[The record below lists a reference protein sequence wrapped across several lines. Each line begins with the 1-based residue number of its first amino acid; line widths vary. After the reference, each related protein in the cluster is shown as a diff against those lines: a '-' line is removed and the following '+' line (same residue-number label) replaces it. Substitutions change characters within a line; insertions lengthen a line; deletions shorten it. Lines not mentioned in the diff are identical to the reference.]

1 MIAQLGGS
9 QISVG
14 QTTINNLESEDF
26 DIKKR
31 MSLVFLA
38 TMAAESKIEE
48 ERLKLSENNQFY
60 PEIAFNFLK
69 NFSKHI
75 KETQKT
81 QSFFD
86 FSISPNDVMEYS
98 QINSYR
104 SGYIPYSEL
113 LALLN
118 FYSIEYTDKVI
129 ECIIKYYDQIGYT
142 NGMCYDAFLK
152 MTISQSV
159 PQAKMKVMKR
169 KVIFETENVSQ
180 QPSLGQTVQSVKG
193 KRGTL
198 PPLNVIQSLVL
209 IFDLECNLITFT
221 EKEKLKLQH
230 NPQQYTIINF
240 FELVDVDR
248 KGYLDFSTVF
258 NFIKKTNNQMV
269 PNQYLGLLRRMK
281 KPEIC
286 ETISFQDFKDFFSP
300 VLPYFTPADTSQF
313 DSVQLYH
320 EVNRSTVADQSR
332 SQLLNQTA
340 QVNNLNQS
348 SLQIQA
354 ATYSSRN
361 PYENSNQ
368 KVYFKDKQ
376 GRIVEKNH
384 PHEPVFIKENPHFT
398 EILKSNINVVH
409 HPNEQNVYTL
419 IPEQYFELA
428 PLLNKPP
435 LAATSPLPVAPPPSN
450 IISTKN
456 YQLNYTDYQLP
467 KVDPKDM
474 TGVDPFFKRA
484 TSQRQFY
491 SVEPRKN
498 GIFDGVSG
506 TKVVA
511 NPNAPVQKQ
520 SQSALQ
526 DIDISKITDV
536 NAKRIIQ
543 QQQEIIKQQQEQ
555 LQSQSQVQQMPHYNT
570 QQIQQQQLLSPQ
582 GVQAGTVLNNMNLV
596 PVSGVKPV
604 IPQQQF
610 LGVAP
615 QQFSASQQFQQLY
628 NQSPIIQDIVQLR
641 HTNTVSYDPNEIF
654 TTNPVNNMRN
664 TNVLQDSF
672 NAKINPF
679 NHNSLLPNNLKQS
692 QKIIGSAPNVNNSF
706 IVETI
711 PFSTHQLQK
720 STIVNPTLMSAKS
733 KSPNKKKIF
742 DPYTDTISN
751 AQLNDHSYRFS
762 NTNPLFKS

>member
-1 MIAQLGGS
+1 
-9 QISVG
+9 
-14 QTTINNLESEDF
+14 
-26 DIKKR
+26 

-60 PEIAFNFLK
+60 PEIAFHFLK

-118 FYSIEYTDKVI
+118 FYSIEYTDKVL

-142 NGMCYDAFLK
+142 NGMCYDAFLR
-152 MTISQSV
+152 MTVSQSV
-159 PQAKMKVMKR
+159 PQAKMKVIKR

-180 QPSLGQTVQSVKG
+180 QPAQGQPAQSVKG

-198 PPLNVIQSLVL
+198 PPLSAIQSLVL

-230 NPQQYTIINF
+230 NPQQYTILNF
-240 FELVDVDR
+240 FELIDVKK
-248 KGYLDFSTVF
+248 KGYLDFSAVF
-258 NFIKKTNNQMV
+258 DFIKDTKNQMV

-300 VLPYFTPADTSQF
+300 VLPYFTPADSSQF

-320 EVNRSTVADQSR
+320 EVNRSTVVDTNR

-340 QVNNLNQS
+340 LTSNLNQS
-348 SLQIQA
+348 VLQNQT
-354 ATYSSRN
+354 ATYNSRN

-409 HPNEQNVYTL
+409 HPNEKNIYAL

-484 TSQRQFY
+484 TSSRQFN
-491 SVEPRKN
+491 SVGPKKN

-506 TKVVA
+506 AKVAA
-511 NPNAPVQKQ
+511 NPNAPAQKQ
-520 SQSALQ
+520 SQAALL
-526 DIDISKITDV
+526 DIDLSKINDV

-543 QQQEIIKQQQEQ
+543 QQQEIIKQYQEQ
-555 LQSQSQVQQMPHYNT
+555 LQSQIQQIPHYTT
-570 QQIQQQQLLSPQ
+570 QQYQQQQQP
-582 GVQAGTVLNNMNLV
+582 GFQAGVVVNSMNIAQA
-596 PVSGVKPV
+596 SGLQPV

-610 LGVAP
+610 YGFVP
-615 QQFSASQQFQQLY
+615 QQVSVNQQFQQLY

-641 HTNTVSYDPNEIF
+641 HTNTASYDPSELF
-654 TTNPVNNMRN
+654 STNAANNMRN

-711 PFSTHQLQK
+711 PFSTHQLQRSTVINPILMK
-720 STIVNPTLMSAKS
+720 SKS

-742 DPYTDTISN
+742 DPNTDAISN

-762 NTNPLFKS
+762 NTNTIFNN

>member
-1 MIAQLGGS
+1 MLGVQLGGS

-38 TMAAESKIEE
+38 TMAAESKIED

-118 FYSIEYTDKVI
+118 FYSIEYTDKVL

-152 MTISQSV
+152 MTVSQSV
-159 PQAKMKVMKR
+159 PQAKMKVIKR

-180 QPSLGQTVQSVKG
+180 QPAQTQTVQSVKG
-193 KRGTL
+193 KKGTL
-198 PPLNVIQSLVL
+198 PPLSVIQSLVL

-230 NPQQYTIINF
+230 NPQQYTILNF
-240 FELVDVDR
+240 FELIDVDK
-248 KGYLDFSTVF
+248 KGYLDFSAVF
-258 NFIKKTNNQMV
+258 NFIKRTNNQMV

-300 VLPYFTPADTSQF
+300 VLPYFTPADSSQY

-320 EVNRSTVADQSR
+320 EVNRSTVADPNR
-332 SQLLNQTA
+332 SQLLNQTTSA
-340 QVNNLNQS
+340 SNMNQS
-348 SLQIQA
+348 ILQSQA
-354 ATYSSRN
+354 AVTYNSRN

-398 EILKSNINVVH
+398 EILKSNINIVH
-409 HPNEQNVYTL
+409 HPNESNIYTL

-428 PLLNKPP
+428 PLMNKPP

-456 YQLNYTDYQLP
+456 YQINYTDYQLP

-491 SVEPRKN
+491 SVEPKKN
-498 GIFDGVSG
+498 GIFDSVSG
-506 TKVVA
+506 AKVLA
-511 NPNAPVQKQ
+511 NPNAPTQKQ
-520 SQSALQ
+520 SQQALL
-526 DIDISKITDV
+526 DIDLSKISDV

-555 LQSQSQVQQMPHYNT
+555 LQSQ
-570 QQIQQQQLLSPQ
+570 IQQQQMPLYNTTHVQQQQL
-582 GVQAGTVLNNMNLV
+582 GFQAGAPPSNMNLAT
-596 PVSGVKPV
+596 VSGVN
-604 IPQQQF
+604 PQQQF
-610 LGVAP
+610 QGYVP
-615 QQFSASQQFQQLY
+615 QQVSVNQQFQQLY

-641 HTNTVSYDPNEIF
+641 HTNTASYDPSEVF
-654 TTNPVNNMRN
+654 TTNAANNMRN

-679 NHNSLLPNNLKQS
+679 NHNSLLPNQLKQS

-720 STIVNPTLMSAKS
+720 STIINPILMKAKS

-742 DPYTDTISN
+742 DPYTDIISN

-762 NTNPLFKS
+762 NSNPLFKS